1 MDAPYAATPDVHV
14 LPSHLPL
21 PGMGVLPI
29 NAYVLHADEPV
40 LVDTGIGLD
49 GDAFIDALSSVI
61 DPALIRWVWLTHDDS
76 DHTGAIEQV
85 FELAPNARLV
95 CHGLSA
101 LRMSSW
107 WGVPMD
113 RVHAI
118 RVGDRLAIG
127 DRTLLAVAPP
137 LYDNPMSTGF
147 IDEATGVLFSVDSF
161 GAIIP
166 EPTTDAAEVPATAL
180 ADGMAAWAALDSP
193 WTELVDRSR
202 FGLVL
207 EGVRQMQPTAILSSH
222 LPAARGSSLDSFL
235 GVLAN
240 VPDVEHAP
248 APGAEEFQQM
258 LAAMAPTPA

>member
-1 MDAPYAATPDVHV
+1 MDAPYAATNEVHV
-14 LPSHLPL
+14 LPSHLSL

-29 NAYVLHADEPV
+29 NAYVLHAEEPV

-49 GDAFIDALSSVI
+49 GETFIDALRSVI
-61 DPALIRWVWLTHDDS
+61 DPATIRWVWLTHDDA
-76 DHTGAIEQV
+76 DHTGAIERV
-85 FELAPNARLV
+85 FELAPDARLV
-95 CHGLSA
+95 CHGLAA

-107 WGVPMD
+107 WGVPME

-118 RVGDRLAIG
+118 RFGDRLPVG

-166 EPTTDAAEVPATAL
+166 EPTTDAAEVPAEAL
-180 ADGMAAWAALDSP
+180 AGGMAGWAALDSP
-193 WTELVDRSR
+193 WTELVDGER
-202 FGLVL
+202 FGRVIDR
-207 EGVRQMQPTAILSSH
+207 VRQLQPTSILSSH
-222 LPAARGSSLDSFL
+222 LPAARGTSLESFL
-235 GVLAN
+235 SVLAS

-248 APGAEEFQQM
+248 APSVEEFQQM
-258 LAAMAPTPA
+258 LAAMAPAV